1 MTKRPRDF
9 WRRGAALAVGG
20 AALLAACNS
29 GPSKEQVRQEQ
40 IAAAKQVTQSAC
52 PPDGLWKECSLVER
66 LMQAGLVVR
75 RDSTP
80 AKEPGI
86 PIAGVSYHIG
96 SLASLE
102 VFYFPDS
109 AARRAAVAKMDTTP
123 FVHYDQPQ
131 SMKGERSLIQNANV
145 LALLDSRRDESR
157 ERIGDAITAGAP
169 QPPRAR

>member
-1 MTKRPRDF
+1 MTTRLRDF
-9 WRRGAALAVGG
+9 GRAGAALAVVG
-20 AALLAACNS
+20 AALVAACSS

-40 IAAAKQVTQSAC
+40 IEAAKAVTQTAC

-66 LMQAGLVVR
+66 LLQAGLVVR
-75 RDSTP
+75 RDSAP
-80 AKEPGI
+80 AHETGV
-86 PIAGVSYHIG
+86 PIAGVLYHLG

-109 AARRAAVAKMDTTP
+109 AARRAAAAKMDTTP

-131 SMKGERSLIQNANV
+131 SVKGERSLIQNANV

-169 QPPRAR
+169 QAPRAR

>member
-1 MTKRPRDF
+1 MRNHTRQVRGAGAALLMV
-9 WRRGAALAVGG
+9 GAALA
-20 AALLAACNS
+20 AACSS
-29 GPSKEQVRQEQ
+29 GPSKEQVRAEQ
-40 IAAAKQVTQSAC
+40 AAAAQQVAQSPC

-66 LMQAGLVVR
+66 LIRAGLVVR
-75 RDSTP
+75 RDSAP
-80 AKEPGI
+80 AHEPGV
-86 PIAGVSYHIG
+86 PIAGVLYHIG

-123 FVHYDQPQ
+123 FVHYDQAQ

-169 QPPRAR
+169 QPAK

>member
-1 MTKRPRDF
+1 MTKRIRVVA
-9 WRRGAALAVGG
+9 RTGAVLLVTGAALA
-20 AALLAACNS
+20 AACSS
-29 GPSKEQVRQEQ
+29 GPSKEQARQEQ
-40 IAAAKQVTQSAC
+40 IAAAKQVTQSPC

-80 AKEPGI
+80 VHEPGV
-86 PIAGVSYHIG
+86 PIAGVLYKIG
-96 SLASLE
+96 ALAKLE

-109 AARRAAVAKMDTTP
+109 AARRAAVATMDTTP

-131 SMKGERSLIQNANV
+131 TMKGERSLIQNANV

-169 QPPRAR
+169 QPATAR